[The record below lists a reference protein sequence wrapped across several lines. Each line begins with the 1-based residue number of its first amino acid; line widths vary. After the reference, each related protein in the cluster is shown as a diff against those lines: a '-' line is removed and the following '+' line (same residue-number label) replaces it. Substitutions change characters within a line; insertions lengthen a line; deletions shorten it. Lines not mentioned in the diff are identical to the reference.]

1 MTATSAPQRI
11 APHHLAAALTLLLTL
26 AFGAW
31 QFILAARDISYREIP
46 HSTQDVLT
54 GSTAKYVETQ
64 LTKHLPARAA
74 LVSSANIMRYILLH
88 GAGEQV
94 RLGKDNWLFLSDELR
109 VYDHAPENLQAHL
122 ALMVRTASVLQQDN
136 VHLLVALV
144 PDKSRIY
151 AAQLSAAVRPAAL
164 NSRYFDALNA
174 LRLAGV
180 DSVDLATPLRAAARH
195 QEVYYRTDT
204 HWNQAGARVAADTI
218 AAAVKR
224 AVGDLAVTHYSTK
237 TVGKI
242 QNRPGDLI
250 RLMGLEDA
258 PDTLRPT
265 PDREA
270 AVTSTR
276 SEADTGLALFGD
288 SLVPVVLCGT
298 SYSLR
303 GNFHGYL
310 QQTLASAVLNTALDG
325 GGFLNA
331 ITAYLQDDA
340 YRNAPP
346 RVLIWE
352 VPERFLQTPLGS
364 EADWLAS
371 VELKRPH

>member
-1 MTATSAPQRI
+1 MTATPAPQRI

-46 HSTQDVLT
+46 HSPQDVLT

-94 RLGKDNWLFLSDELR
+94 RLAKDNWLFLSDELR

-164 NSRYFDALNA
+164 NSRYADALNA

-224 AVGDLAVTHYSTK
+224 AVGDLAVTHYDTK
-237 TVGKI
+237 TVGEI
-242 QNRPGDLI
+242 QDRPGDLI

-258 PDTLRPT
+258 PDALRPT

-270 AVTSTR
+270 TVTSTR

-310 QQTLASAVLNTALDG
+310 QQALSSTVLNTALDG
-325 GGFLNA
+325 GGFLSA
-331 ITAYLQDDA
+331 ITAYLQNDA

-352 VPERFLQTPLGS
+352 VPERFLQTPLGD
-364 EADWLAS
+364 EAHWLAS
-371 VELKRPH
+371 VGLKRPH

>member
-224 AVGDLAVTHYSTK
+224 AVGDLAVTHYDTK

-242 QNRPGDLI
+242 QDRPGDLI

-310 QQTLASAVLNTALDG
+310 QQALASAVLNTALDG

>member
-258 PDTLRPT
+258 PDTLRPA

-270 AVTSTR
+270 TVTSTR